1 MEGDN
6 LTKIRLPASIETLST
21 FAVIRYDSD
30 GRGAVVADES
40 VELPTARGP
49 RLGTR
54 LSYLVESSSLFAAI
68 GGWPSDDVRQSVAEY
83 DPESE
88 FVLILT
94 TEVGAGF
101 VDYLLPLCAPAEEL
115 RRRARS

>member
-1 MEGDN
+1 MEGDTP
-6 LTKIRLPASIETLST
+6 TKIRLPASIETLST

-54 LSYLVESSSLFAAI
+54 LSYLHEGSNLLTAI
-68 GGWPSDDVRQSVAEY
+68 GGWPSADVRENVAGY
-83 DPESE
+83 DPEAE

-101 VDYLLPLCAPAEEL
+101 VDYVLPLSSPAAEL